1 MPKQV
6 LIGETNDMLISML
19 DVSNRVSLVK
29 SKVFRMCEAAKI
41 VWIHFT
47 PLHELGI
54 RIQLGLSPH
63 PL

>member
-54 RIQLGLSPH
+54 RI
-63 PL
+63 